1 MKARVTS
8 LMVVWLLTALVMCSA
23 YAQTDPRTSAL
34 AAWYFGDGIGG
45 ETPPLTSSGV
55 IVYDVVP
62 TGLGAR
68 PNRLAAQLTSAYFN
82 AGTNLGVSGNQLTV
96 YLRAQVPDGSW
107 NSGLFAKR
115 GSLSTLNYNLF
126 SAVLSGTSG
135 PSIGFEVNT
144 TNAFV
149 QLSFPVSLIAGTAW
163 HNLVGRYDGTNVQLY
178 CNDRLM
184 ASAPLTGNLV
194 QNTEP
199 TLIGAETDSGSIVSP
214 FTGFIEEAALW
225 NTALTADQLA
235 YLNNLTATN
244 DAYPTQLLHYRDPNH
259 DIGDVHVRSVN
270 GNWAL
275 TYLYTIGTN
284 WYQSELIT
292 CDFLHFTSC
301 TPTHAPVSG
310 SDLSPTWFAIESI
323 WDPFLSEWRSVWG
336 DNGMRSSVSGDR
348 FDWYAPTPQLLLPDP
363 GTYLRFSDPSFTQVA
378 SNSWQMVITM
388 VQTNFSTG
396 GAIGWATS
404 SNLTQ
409 WTFQGNLFFPGNR
422 GPPEC
427 PTLFNM
433 GSKWYLLSSWYAGG
447 VGRPTY
453 ELADSS
459 TGPWSESSPNS
470 LDGKDVCAATSDS
483 DGSKRILF
491 GWIPLY
497 AWNIMSGQYWGGHLC
512 FPREIFQIT
521 NGVLR
526 SRLPADFDDNI
537 RGPQLFPGLA
547 SPSAKSGNW
556 VFQGATINCY
566 SGDGTNRAILPGLFD
581 RFEADTTFML
591 NSGTSR
597 VGWLIN
603 WQESGYFLE
612 VGLDVTNQLLFIRT
626 AGGTMWDSL
635 NVPVAVNS
643 QHRLRAI
650 VEQDMVEVVYD
661 EQFTLA
667 GRIPTK
673 LLTTSLGL
681 FVDAGPVN
689 FSTVTVNRLNN
700 LQSIPSAT
708 PTVNITGSASNAVI
722 NFTGILQSAGQLP
735 GQFTDF
741 AGPVSPLTVALT
753 ATNEYWRS
761 RSP

>member
-8 LMVVWLLTALVMCSA
+8 LVMLWLLAALVMCSA

-34 AAWYFGDGIGG
+34 AAWYFGDGISG
-45 ETPPLTSSGV
+45 EAAPLTSSGV

-96 YLRAQVPDGSW
+96 YLRARAPDGNW
-107 NSGLFAKR
+107 NCGLFAKR
-115 GSLSTLNYNLF
+115 GSVATLNYNLF
-126 SAVLSGTSG
+126 STDLGGNGVLD
-135 PSIGFEVNT
+135 IGFEVNT
-144 TNAFV
+144 VNGFV
-149 QLSFPVSLIAGTAW
+149 QLSFPVTNIDATAW
-163 HNLVGRYDGTNVQLY
+163 HNLVGRYDGTNVQLF

-184 ASAPLTGNLV
+184 ASAPLTGNLL
-194 QNTEP
+194 QNAEP
-199 TLIGAETDSGSIVSP
+199 TLIGAETDSGSIVRP

-225 NTALTADQLA
+225 NTALNSDQLA

-259 DIGDVHVRSVN
+259 DIGDVHIRSVN
-270 GNWAL
+270 GNWAV
-275 TYLYTIGTN
+275 TYLYQIGAN
-284 WYQSELIT
+284 YYQAQLIT
-292 CDFLHFTSC
+292 CDFLHWTSC

-310 SDLSPTWFAIESI
+310 SDVLPTWFAIESL
-323 WDPFLSEWRSVWG
+323 WDPCQIKWRSVWG
-336 DNGMRSSVSGDR
+336 YAGMRSSVSDDR
-348 FDWYAPTPQLLLPDP
+348 FNWYAPTPQLLVPDP
-363 GTYLRFSDPSFTQVA
+363 GTYLRFSDPSMTQVA
-378 SNSWQMVITM
+378 SNSWEMVITM
-388 VQTNFSTG
+388 ILTNLNTG
-396 GAIGWATS
+396 GNIGWATS

-409 WTFQGNLFFPGNR
+409 WTFMGSLYFPGNR
-422 GPPEC
+422 GAPEC
-427 PTLFNM
+427 PTLFNV
-433 GSKWYLLSSWYAGG
+433 GSKWYLLASWAAGC
-447 VGRPTY
+447 VGSATY
-453 ELADSS
+453 QVADTP
-459 TGPWSESSPNS
+459 TGPWSEFTPNS
-470 LDGKDVCAATSDS
+470 LDGKDICAATSDT
-483 DGSKRILF
+483 DGSQRILL

-497 AWNIMSGQYWGGHLC
+497 AWYHSNQHWGGHIC
-512 FPREIFQIT
+512 FPHEIFQIT
-521 NGVLR
+521 NGALR
-526 SRLPADFDDNI
+526 SRLSVDFGDKI

-547 SPSAKSGNW
+547 SPSSKSGNW
-556 VFQGATINCY
+556 VFEGSIIDSYA
-566 SGDGTNRAILPGLFD
+566 GDGTNRAILPGLFD

-603 WQESGYFLE
+603 WQESGSFFE

-626 AGGTMWDSL
+626 AGGTIWDSL

-650 VEQDMVEVVYD
+650 VEQDMVEMVYD

-667 GRIPTK
+667 GRIPTT

-708 PTVNITGSASNAVI
+708 PTVSISQSASNAIV
-722 NFTGILQSAGQLP
+722 NFTGILQTAAQLP
-735 GQFTDF
+735 GPFTDI
-741 AGPVSPLTVALT
+741 AGPISPQTVTFTGA
-753 ATNEYWRS
+753 NNYWRS